1 MATRY
6 AGQRPRDALL
16 NGPTQLVH
24 EGIAELAAPGAN
36 PLGWINSAQVT
47 VVAGERAFGK
57 FSTTSTHLYKDTQ
70 LFAAQFPAVCVF
82 RFYSDD
88 VTSNNMVTTLGDVS
102 NPGTNSRFQIDFDSG
117 NLRCLA
123 AGSSVTSISTPVS
136 TGQWYT
142 GVYVAR
148 SSTDKFLALGGKA
161 IGADTGSSPMPH
173 AFTRIM
179 VGDLA
184 SGSTPTGGGN
194 YLPGYVS
201 FCEWLP
207 ISVSDAQAVEWSRD
221 YGQMFA
227 PQSSRAPVAA
237 GSATTSI
244 ACGVGAASV
253 SGHVAGI
260 ALHTAVSAGVGAAS
274 AQGHGVGI
282 AAHTVVSAG
291 VGAATAT
298 GHLASIVS
306 HTAINAGVGAATAA
320 GHQAAIT
327 VGSSTAITCGT
338 GAATA
343 QGHQAAISLGTA
355 IACGIG
361 AAAAAGHQA
370 AIATHTVIA
379 AGVGAAS
386 AQGLQAGIAL
396 HTVIACGAGAASAT
410 GAQATIGVS
419 TSIACGVGHAGAT
432 GHQATI
438 TVGNGTAIG
447 CGTGAATA
455 QGHAATV
462 GVGASIACAV
472 GAAVASGYQAGI
484 AQRTVISGNVAQ
496 ATAQGMQAGIV
507 VHAVISTGVGAANA
521 RGYPATV
528 TVGGITPEY
537 PLCLTVEISAE
548 TVLHVR
554 TGNPVS
560 TIDVLIQPDT
570 RFKPRVLSC

>member
-6 AGQRPRDALL
+6 AGQRPWEAQPQDAADLL
-16 NGPTQLVH
+16 HDLQPHAVLLGGSQVKVRT
-24 EGIAELAAPGAN
+24 APDVSALSVSAGAHGRRWESAGDN
-36 PLGWINSAQVT
+36 AVFANSDDFFPLGEEVTLVFFGGTSGGYGGAIGLRATDGAVAATPTIDAHVFLPYSGDGAVYWRWGGSTAGTSSLSVPGLTIAPNDLWCFTAGPRGMEIWQNGVLVASQSGHAGRASSSAYGV
-47 VVAGERAFGK
+47 
-57 FSTTSTHLYKDTQ
+57 
-70 LFAAQFPAVCVF
+70 
-82 RFYSDD
+82 
-88 VTSNNMVTTLGDVS
+88 TLGAAYS
-102 NPGTNSRFQIDFDSG
+102 NY
-117 NLRCLA
+117 
-123 AGSSVTSISTPVS
+123 TPVAAS
-136 TGQWYT
+136 TFL
-142 GVYVAR
+142 VATFAR
-148 SSTDKFLALGGKA
+148 QLDPSLLSRK
-161 IGADTGSSPMPH
+161 
-173 AFTRIM
+173 
-179 VGDLA
+179 
-184 SGSTPTGGGN
+184 
-194 YLPGYVS
+194 LP
-201 FCEWLP
+201 WQL
-207 ISVSDAQAVEWSRD
+207 
-221 YGQMFA
+221 FA

-237 GSATTSI
+237 GGAPTSI
-244 ACGVGAASV
+244 TC
-253 SGHVAGI
+253 
-260 ALHTAVSAGVGAAS
+260 GVGAAS

-298 GHLASIVS
+298 GHQAIIVS
-306 HTAINAGVGAATAA
+306 HTAINTGVGAAAAA
-320 GHQAAIT
+320 GHQATIT

-355 IACGIG
+355 VACGTG

-507 VHAVISTGVGAANA
+507 VHAAISTGVGAANA

-560 TIDVLIQPDT
+560 TIDVLIQADT
-570 RFKPRVLSC
+570 RFKPKVLSC

>member
-6 AGQRPRDALL
+6 AGQRPWDALL

-237 GSATTSI
+237 G
-244 ACGVGAASV
+244 GAPDFPFTG
-253 SGHVAGI
+253 SGGI
-260 ALHTAVSAGVGAAS
+260 AFA
-274 AQGHGVGI
+274 
-282 AAHTVVSAG
+282 
-291 VGAATAT
+291 
-298 GHLASIVS
+298 
-306 HTAINAGVGAATAA
+306 GAATAA
-320 GHQAAIT
+320 YTAGYAATGSGGLSFNGNATTSHTGDYAVTATGGLTFAGSATCTFDTGYDIT
-327 VGSSTAITCGT
+327 GSGGVQFGGAATVSSTADYAATGAGGLQFG

-343 QGHQAAISLGTA
+343 SSTA
-355 IACGIG
+355 EYTATGAGGLAFGG
-361 AAAAAGHQA
+361 AAD
-370 AIATHTVIA
+370 
-379 AGVGAAS
+379 
-386 AQGLQAGIAL
+386 AQLETGF
-396 HTVIACGAGAASAT
+396 SAT
-410 GAQATIGVS
+410 GSGGINFG
-419 TSIACGVGHAGAT
+419 
-432 GHQATI
+432 
-438 TVGNGTAIG
+438 
-447 CGTGAATA
+447 GAATVVGTA
-455 QGHAATV
+455 DYLAT
-462 GVGASIACAV
+462 GA
-472 GAAVASGYQAGI
+472 GGLNLGGTAAVEFFSSAAPAQPASGGGGRQAAERRI
-484 AQRTVISGNVAQ
+484 RAMRQR
-496 ATAQGMQAGIV
+496 
-507 VHAVISTGVGAANA
+507 
-521 RGYPATV
+521 
-528 TVGGITPEY
+528 
-537 PLCLTVEISAE
+537 AE
-548 TVLHVR
+548 AE
-554 TGNPVS
+554 S
-560 TIDVLIQPDT
+560 SEQLIQAIIAMVVSGALDEM
-570 RFKPRVLSC
+570 SIE